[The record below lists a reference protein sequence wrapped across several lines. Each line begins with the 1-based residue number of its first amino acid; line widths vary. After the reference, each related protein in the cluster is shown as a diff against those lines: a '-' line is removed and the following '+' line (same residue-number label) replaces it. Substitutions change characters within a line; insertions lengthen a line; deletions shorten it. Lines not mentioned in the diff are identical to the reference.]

1 MNDPGP
7 GRSSAR
13 GTAGE
18 AGGVVPR
25 VEVGVQGS
33 EEEVEAEDESMVVWS
48 NEVAVKQSVFLILTL
63 VDEAIEEK
71 KEGGRKS
78 GL

>member
-1 MNDPGP
+1 M
-7 GRSSAR
+7 
-13 GTAGE
+13 
-18 AGGVVPR
+18 VPR